1 MSAAV
6 KIGSFIGMKWLQEFM
21 SHTYTNW
28 EQTGLVCLLALVI
41 HVFISRV
48 LLRGMKKVAASTEND
63 VDDRLVH
70 FFQRFYIVVLLFAL
84 FLVVLKIHEIE
95 ITPFLASAGIA
106 GIAIGMAA
114 KETLADIFAGV
125 FLIADRPVR
134 VGDRVKIDS
143 IGKHWGSWG
152 DILDLGLRRTKI
164 KNTDGVIVN
173 YPNSL
178 LANSVITNFSYED
191 GPIRV
196 RVRFQVNYNV
206 DLDHACEVAREAI
219 QESPNILPESA
230 EVIVRSLWD
239 EGGGHMLSGI
249 LLEGRYRINDVR
261 HRSKIRSVVLK
272 NITKACQR
280 EEIALASPRVRVETV

>member
-1 MSAAV
+1 
-6 KIGSFIGMKWLQEFM
+6 MKCLQELM

-48 LLRGMKKVAASTEND
+48 LLRGIKKVAASTEND

-84 FLVVLKIHEIE
+84 FLVVLKIHKIE

-219 QESPNILPESA
+219 QASPNILPESA

>member
-1 MSAAV
+1 MIEWFEKLSP
-6 KIGSFIGMKWLQEFM
+6 W
-21 SHTYTNW
+21 HN
-28 EQTGLVCLLALVI
+28 TGLAIAAAYLLHLI
-41 HVFISRV
+41 ISRV
-48 LLRGMKKVAASTEND
+48 VLRGMKRVAASTDND

-70 FFQRFYIVVLLFAL
+70 FLQRFYILVLLFVL
-84 FLVVLKIHEIE
+84 FLVILRIHGIA
-95 ITPFLASAGIA
+95 ITPLLASAGIA

-114 KETLADIFAGV
+114 KETLADILAGI

-152 DILDLGLRRTKI
+152 DIVDMGLRRTRI
-164 KNTDGVIVN
+164 KNTDGVTVN

-178 LANSVITNFSYED
+178 LANSVITNFSHEE

-206 DLDHACEVAREAI
+206 DLDHACEVARKAI
-219 QESPNILPESA
+219 QDSENILPESA

-249 LLEGRYRINDVR
+249 LLEGRYRISDVR

-272 NITKACQR
+272 NITKACQG
-280 EEIALASPRVRVETV
+280 ENIALASPRVRVEAV

>member
-1 MSAAV
+1 MEFLCLF
-6 KIGSFIGMKWLQEFM
+6 FIFLQM
-21 SHTYTNW
+21 LAWISNITPW
-28 EQTGLVCLLALVI
+28 QMTGLIILAGI
-41 HVFISRV
+41 IAHFFISRIV
-48 LLRGMKKVAASTEND
+48 LRGMKKVAASTEND

-70 FFQRFYIVVLLFAL
+70 FLQRFYILVLLFVV
-84 FLVVLKIHEIE
+84 FLAILKAHQIE

-152 DILDLGLRRTKI
+152 DIVDLGLRRTRI

-178 LANSVITNFSYED
+178 LANSVITNFSYEE
-191 GPIRV
+191 GSIRV

-206 DLDHACEVAREAI
+206 DLDHACQIARDAI
-219 QESPNILPESA
+219 QASPNILPDSA

-249 LLEGRYRINDVR
+249 LLEGRYRIADVR
-261 HRSKIRSVVLK
+261 QRSKIRSVVLT
-272 NITKACQR
+272 NITKACQQND
-280 EEIALASPRVRVETV
+280 IALASPRVRIESV

>member
-1 MSAAV
+1 MTPWQQS
-6 KIGSFIGMKWLQEFM
+6 
-21 SHTYTNW
+21 
-28 EQTGLVCLLALVI
+28 GLVILAGI
-41 HVFISRV
+41 ITHFFISKI
-48 LLRGMKKVAASTEND
+48 LLRGMKRVAASTEND

-70 FFQRFYIVVLLFAL
+70 FLQRFYILVLLFVA
-84 FLVVLKIHEIE
+84 FLAILRVHDIE

-152 DILDLGLRRTKI
+152 DIVDLGLRRTRI

-178 LANSVITNFSYED
+178 LANSVITNFSYEE
-191 GPIRV
+191 GSIRV
-196 RVRFQVNYNV
+196 RVRFQVNYNA

-219 QESPNILPESA
+219 QASPNILQETA

-249 LLEGRYRINDVR
+249 LLEGRYRISDVR
-261 HRSKIRSVVLK
+261 QRSKIRSVVLK
-272 NITKACQR
+272 NIVTACQ
-280 EEIALASPRVRVETV
+280 ENDIALASPRVRVESV

>member
-1 MSAAV
+1 MTS
-6 KIGSFIGMKWLQEFM
+6 
-21 SHTYTNW
+21 W
-28 EQTGLVCLLALVI
+28 EQTGMVILVGIIAHLL
-41 HVFISRV
+41 ISRV

-70 FFQRFYIVVLLFAL
+70 FLQRFYILVLLFVV
-84 FLVVLKIHEIE
+84 FLIILRVHEIE

-114 KETLADIFAGV
+114 KETLADVFAGV

-152 DILDLGLRRTKI
+152 DVVDLGLRRTRI

-178 LANSVITNFSYED
+178 LANSVITNFSYEE
-191 GPIRV
+191 GSIRV

-206 DLDHACEVAREAI
+206 DLDHACEVARDAI
-219 QESPNILPESA
+219 QGSPNILPESA

-261 HRSKIRSVVLK
+261 MRSKIRSVVLK
-272 NITKACQR
+272 NITKACQQND
-280 EEIALASPRVRVETV
+280 IALASPRVRIESV

>member
-1 MSAAV
+1 
-6 KIGSFIGMKWLQEFM
+6 M

-48 LLRGMKKVAASTEND
+48 LLRGIKKVAASTEND

-84 FLVVLKIHEIE
+84 FLVVLKIHKIE

-219 QESPNILPESA
+219 QASPNILPESA

>member
-1 MSAAV
+1 MEC
-6 KIGSFIGMKWLQEFM
+6 LQELM

-48 LLRGMKKVAASTEND
+48 LLRGIKKVAASTEND

-84 FLVVLKIHEIE
+84 FLVVLKIHKIE

-219 QESPNILPESA
+219 QASPNILPESA

>member
-1 MSAAV
+1 M
-6 KIGSFIGMKWLQEFM
+6 IKWLQGLID
-21 SHTYTNW
+21 HTYTVW
-28 EQTGLVCLLALVI
+28 ELTGIACVLAIIVHLL
-41 HVFISRV
+41 ISRV
-48 LLRGMKKVAASTEND
+48 LLGGMKKVAASTEND

-70 FFQRFYIVVLLFAL
+70 FFQRFYIVILLFAL
-84 FLVVLKIHEIE
+84 FLVVLKIHKIE

-152 DILDLGLRRTKI
+152 DVLDLGLRRTKI

-219 QESPNILPESA
+219 QASPNILPESA

-272 NITKACQR
+272 NITKTCQR